1 MRAALQNHVG
11 QSAAATG
18 VNQSSVPQI
27 INIHKWPGVTSAQHL
42 DPTRTHRRS
51 RIWRLIFMK
60 GLKDTAN
67 TGAGT
72 TYLTLCMCLCVCL
85 NVISHTLSLETNTGS
100 YSFVKLLKQIIK
112 VSTAGIAPGTEESNR
127 NVIPNKDLYGMCFY
141 CGD

>member
-72 TYLTLCMCLCVCL
+72 TYLTLCMCLCVC
-85 NVISHTLSLETNTGS
+85 VFECDQPHTVLGNK
-100 YSFVKLLKQIIK
+100 YWVLLICE
-112 VSTAGIAPGTEESNR
+112 AAEANH
-127 NVIPNKDLYGMCFY
+127 
-141 CGD
+141 